1 VDVLTVLIAVAMGVV
16 IWRASVWVLRM
27 LASPPDEID
36 PEDVSET
43 LAHYRCSVCGAEVT
57 MTLTNNVEVSNPR
70 HCREDMTLVWRPEST
85 G

>member
-1 VDVLTVLIAVAMGVV
+1 MLIAVAMGVV

-27 LASPPDEID
+27 LASPPDDID

-70 HCREDMTLVWRPEST
+70 HCREDMTLVWRPEGT